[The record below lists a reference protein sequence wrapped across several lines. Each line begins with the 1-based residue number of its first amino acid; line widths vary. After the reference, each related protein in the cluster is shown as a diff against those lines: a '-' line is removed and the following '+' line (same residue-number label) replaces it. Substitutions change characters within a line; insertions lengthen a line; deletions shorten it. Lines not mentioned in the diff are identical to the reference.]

1 MTIAIFFTRNEK
13 KSTFSALLRTYILFF
28 LLLDKCPYIYS
39 VYKIKGVKMERV
51 MRIELT
57 QSAWK
62 AEVLPLNY
70 TRIWAGREDRI
81 WTCDLLVPNQ
91 ALYQAKLLP
100 VSVLQNLLYHKIFQL
115 QVLFLKIFKIFIFR
129 NKSLVF

>member
-1 MTIAIFFTRNEK
+1 MKIYLYILKLLYIKCLVKANNFKKKAK
-13 KSTFSALLRTYILFF
+13 KSTLSVLLNTYILFF
-28 LLLDKCPYIYS
+28 LRYLDKCPYIYS

-70 TRIWAGREDRI
+70 TRI
-81 WTCDLLVPNQ
+81 
-91 ALYQAKLLP
+91 YM
-100 VSVLQNLLYHKIFQL
+100 
-115 QVLFLKIFKIFIFR
+115 
-129 NKSLVF
+129 

>member
-1 MTIAIFFTRNEK
+1 MYIIIHKVFSKSKQFQKKAKKKHAKRAIEYIY
-13 KSTFSALLRTYILFF
+13 SVFSNF
-28 LLLDKCPYIYS
+28 LDKCPYIYS

-70 TRIWAGREDRI
+70 TRILAGREDRI
-81 WTCDLLVPNQ
+81 
-91 ALYQAKLLP
+91 
-100 VSVLQNLLYHKIFQL
+100 
-115 QVLFLKIFKIFIFR
+115 
-129 NKSLVF
+129 

>member
-1 MTIAIFFTRNEK
+1 M
-13 KSTFSALLRTYILFF
+13 LLRTYILFF
-28 LLLDKCPYIYS
+28 LFLDKCPYTYS

-70 TRIWAGREDRI
+70 TRILGWSGRQ
-81 WTCDLLVPNQ
+81 DLNLRPPGPKPG
-91 ALYQAKLLP
+91 ALP
-100 VSVLQNLLYHKIFQL
+100 S
-115 QVLFLKIFKIFIFR
+115 
-129 NKSLVF
+129 